1 LALSSREGRNLKPVE
16 DFVKERFS
24 EYYRKSSRNVEPPS
38 FIEKREFGF
47 ILFKERMMVRHK
59 SFRAS
64 QDLARFLED
73 TAPSDAYHSTAYYS
87 RPEETMENKGWLGAD
102 LCFDIDADHIPTA
115 CKATHDRWTCKDCG
129 ASDVGSPPDMCPKCR
144 KERIDE
150 ETWLCEECLDKA
162 RAEAIKL
169 VDILERDFGLS
180 KNDMSAF
187 FSGHRGYHLH
197 VRADEVKQLNDTE
210 RKEIVDYVLG
220 LGLDPNLHRLRQGT
234 SKSIKFQVGDISDL
248 GWRSRLARG
257 LFEIMSNSNEREL
270 ADLGLKRSA
279 IKDILETR
287 EQISKEEFATTIW
300 KTFYTIRPRTWQKI
314 AERAIYES
322 SAKIDTVVTTDI
334 HRLIRLAGTLNGK
347 TGLKVVNAP
356 MARLEIFDPFKEA
369 IAFAGEDTV
378 YIKEA
383 PQFRLGEE
391 VFGPY
396 KKEKRTLPRAA
407 AVLLVCKGKAIPV
420 IS

>member
-1 LALSSREGRNLKPVE
+1 
-16 DFVKERFS
+16 
-24 EYYRKSSRNVEPPS
+24 
-38 FIEKREFGF
+38 
-47 ILFKERMMVRHK
+47 MMVRHK
-59 SFRAS
+59 SFRTS
-64 QDLARFLED
+64 QDLALFLEN

-87 RPEETMENKGWLGAD
+87 RPEESMENKGWLGAD

-115 CKATHDRWTCKDCG
+115 CKAIHDRWTCKDCG
-129 ASDVGSPPDMCPKCR
+129 ATDVGSPPDVCPKCR

-150 ETWLCEECLDKA
+150 ETWLCEQCLDKA

-169 VDILERDFGLS
+169 VDMLEGDFGLS
-180 KNDMSAF
+180 KNDMNAF

-197 VRADEVKQLNDTE
+197 VRADEIRQLNDTE
-210 RKEIVDYVLG
+210 RKEIVDYALG
-220 LGLDPNLHRLRQGT
+220 LGLALNLHELRQGT
-234 SKSIKFQVGDISDL
+234 SKGMKFEIDNVSNL
-248 GWRSRLARG
+248 GWNGRLAKG
-257 LFEIMSNSNEREL
+257 LLDIMSNSNEREL

-279 IKDILETR
+279 IKNMIETR
-287 EQISKEEFATTIW
+287 ERISKEELATTMW
-300 KTFYTIRPRTWQKI
+300 KTLYTIGPKTWQKI

-322 SAKIDTVVTTDI
+322 SVKIDTVVTTDI
-334 HRLIRLAGTLNGK
+334 HRLIRLSGTLNGR

-356 MARLEIFDPFKEA
+356 LADLERFDPFKEA
-369 IAFAGEDTV
+369 AALVGEDTV

-396 KKEKRTLPRAA
+396 QKEKRTLPRAA
-407 AVLLVCKGKAIPV
+407 AVLLVCKGKAVPV

>member
-1 LALSSREGRNLKPVE
+1 MALSLREGRNLKPVE

-24 EYYRKSSRNVEPPS
+24 EYYRKNSRNVEPPPS
-38 FIEKREFGF
+38 IEKREFGF

-59 SFRAS
+59 SFRTS
-64 QDLARFLED
+64 QDLARFLEN

-87 RPEETMENKGWLGAD
+87 RPEEAMENKGWLGAD

-115 CKATHDRWTCKDCG
+115 CKAIHDRWICKDCG
-129 ASDVGSPPDMCPKCR
+129 ATDVGSPPDMCPKCR

-150 ETWLCEECLDKA
+150 ETWLCEKCLDRA
-162 RAEAIKL
+162 RTEATKL
-169 VDILERDFGLS
+169 VDILESDFGLS
-180 KNDMSAF
+180 KNYMSAF

-197 VRADEVKQLNDTE
+197 VRADEVRQLNDTE

-220 LGLDPNLHRLRQGT
+220 LGLDTGLHRLRQGT
-234 SKSIKFQVGDISDL
+234 KGTKLEISNVSGF
-248 GWRSRLARG
+248 GWNGRLAKG
-257 LFEIMSNSNEREL
+257 LFDIMSNSDEREL
-270 ADLGLKRSA
+270 ADLGLKRRA

-287 EQISKEEFATTIW
+287 EQVPKEQFTTTIW
-300 KTFYTIRPRTWQKI
+300 KTLYTIGPKTWQKI

-322 SAKIDTVVTTDI
+322 SVKIDTVVTTDI
-334 HRLIRLAGTLNGK
+334 HRLIRLSGTLNGK

-356 MARLEIFDPFKEA
+356 VADLERFDPFKEA
-369 IAFAGEDTV
+369 VAFVGEDTV

-396 KKEKRTLPRAA
+396 QKEKRTLPRAA
-407 AVLLVCKGKAIPV
+407 AILLICKGKAAPV

>member
-1 LALSSREGRNLKPVE
+1 
-16 DFVKERFS
+16 
-24 EYYRKSSRNVEPPS
+24 
-38 FIEKREFGF
+38 
-47 ILFKERMMVRHK
+47 MMVRHK
-59 SFRAS
+59 SFRTP

-87 RPEETMENKGWLGAD
+87 RPEESMENKGWLGAD
-102 LCFDIDADHIPTA
+102 LCFDIDADHIPTT
-115 CKATHDRWTCKDCG
+115 CKAIHDRWTCKDCG
-129 ASDVGSPPDMCPKCR
+129 ATDVGSPPDICPKCR

-150 ETWLCEECLDKA
+150 ETWLCEQCLDKA
-162 RAEAIKL
+162 RAEAMKL
-169 VDILERDFGLS
+169 VDMLEGDFGLS
-180 KNDMSAF
+180 KNDMNAF

-197 VRADEVKQLNDTE
+197 VRADEVRQLNDTE

-220 LGLDPNLHRLRQGT
+220 LGLDLNLHRLRQGA
-234 SKSIKFQVGDISDL
+234 SKGMKFEIGNVSNLRWNG
-248 GWRSRLARG
+248 RLAKG
-257 LFEIMSNSNEREL
+257 LLDIMSNSNEREM

-279 IKDILETR
+279 IKNIIETR
-287 EQISKEEFATTIW
+287 ERISKEEFATTVW
-300 KTFYTIRPRTWQKI
+300 STLYTIGPKTWKKI

-334 HRLIRLAGTLNGK
+334 HRLIRLSGTLNGR
-347 TGLKVVNAP
+347 TGLKVVNAS
-356 MARLEIFDPFKEA
+356 MADLERFDPFKEA
-369 IAFAGEDTV
+369 VALVGEDTV

-396 KKEKRTLPRAA
+396 QKEKRTLPRAA
-407 AVLLVCKGKAIPV
+407 AILLVCKGKAVPV